1 MSKTPDR
8 SERRKQRLEVVY
20 RATGELKPDPANA
33 RQHSHAQI
41 RKLANSIETFG
52 FNVPVLVDADL
63 NVVAGTVG
71 WRLAAC
77 LVLPRCR
84 PSASTT

>member
-20 RATGELKPDPANA
+20 RAIDELKPDPANA

-41 RKLANSIETFG
+41 RKLANSIVGPE
-52 FNVPVLVDADL
+52 PVCQVREIC
-63 NVVAGTVG
+63 
-71 WRLAAC
+71 RL
-77 LVLPRCR
+77 
-84 PSASTT
+84 SALDDRNGAED